1 MTSQDD
7 IAAKLI
13 VSLYDRVNYSGSAD
27 ALVLKPNEVAQ
38 LRSSWGAWVRGDLS
52 QAGFKMFT
60 HMFEIAPETK
70 EVFPFAQGQVK
81 TAMQTS
87 GKVLFHVARVARYID
102 SVVRNADHLPN
113 VVGELRQAGG
123 RHGRSG
129 YNVRT
134 SFFPHLAKSHMDL
147 MAREFSGWNA
157 GLASLWTRV
166 WNFIG
171 AQMGHGQEILGGG
184 QPQ

>member
-1 MTSQDD
+1 MANQDD

-13 VSLYDRVNYSGSAD
+13 VSLYDRVNYSNSKD
-27 ALVLKPNEVAQ
+27 ALVLQPNEVAQ
-38 LRSSWGAWVRGDLS
+38 LRSSWGAWVHGDLS

-60 HMFEIAPETK
+60 HMFEIAPQTK

-81 TAMQTS
+81 SAMQSS

-102 SVVRNADHLPN
+102 NVVRNADFLQN

-123 RHGRSG
+123 RHGRTG
-129 YNVRT
+129 YNVKT
-134 SFFPHLAKSHMDL
+134 SFFPFLAKSHMEL
-147 MAREFSGWNA
+147 MAREFPGWNPA
-157 GLASLWTRV
+157 LASLWTRI

-171 AQMGHGQEILGGG
+171 AQMGYGQEILGGG